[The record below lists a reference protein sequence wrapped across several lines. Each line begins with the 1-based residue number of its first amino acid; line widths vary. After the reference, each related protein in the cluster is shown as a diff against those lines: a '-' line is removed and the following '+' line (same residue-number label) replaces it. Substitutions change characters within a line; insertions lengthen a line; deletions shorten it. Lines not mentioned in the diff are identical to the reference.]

1 LLASG
6 LLEETFVL
14 GPVPSL
20 HALRL
25 NELVLSLHLGCTAEE
40 RLTPQE
46 VRVSLVFR
54 FNEPP
59 QALFSDDLEDTIC
72 YARISAMIQEHCQSR
87 EYKLIE
93 RVAEEV
99 FTLVREYCGPRAQL
113 AVSIHKVRPPVPALA
128 GGTIYQCGDFL
139 P

>member
-1 LLASG
+1 
-6 LLEETFVL
+6 VL
-14 GPVPSL
+14 GPASPL

-59 QALFSDDLEDTIC
+59 QALHSDNLNDTIC
-72 YARISAMIQEHCQSR
+72 YARVSSMIQEHCQSR
-87 EYKLIE
+87 EYNLIE
-93 RVAEEV
+93 RVAQEV
-99 FTLVREYCGPRAQL
+99 FTLVREHCGPRAAL